1 MKSYYLLAS
10 ILWITLPT
18 NGIAQT
24 SPAPMGRSRAEVKAE
39 VEIWRESGLAQ
50 FDLAGE
56 ITPDPNSPGYRA
68 AKARY
73 EALRQ
78 SPQFAERVK
87 KYEQQGR

>member
-1 MKSYYLLAS
+1 MKSFYLLAS

-18 NGIAQT
+18 DGNAQT
-24 SPAPMGRSRAEVKAE
+24 SQPSTGKSRAEVKAD

-50 FDLAGE
+50 FDMAGE
-56 ITPDPNSPGYRA
+56 ITPDPDSAGYRA

-78 SPQFAERVK
+78 SPQYAERVK